1 MTVDEALARALVV
14 REAADTQTEVALV
27 TLAAEVQRY
36 RKAVEEVKFL
46 RQPGC
51 GPLLAEYEVLAIL
64 EGK

>member
-36 RKAVEEVKFL
+36 RKAVEKVKAGQWITRFD
-46 RQPGC
+46 
-51 GPLLAEYEVLAIL
+51 VLEIL
-64 EGK
+64 EET